1 MGGPA
6 CRPSSFL
13 TTTTHTQAEV
23 VEVTARASWQAWA
36 ASSFGAA
43 LEDTLPSDASD
54 APASSSSSGPFKGR
68 DGAEPP
74 QPGSAAAAAVGR
86 AMGVRLAAT
95 GFFDPRGVGLPAE
108 IGALILSIYD
118 LS

>member
-1 MGGPA
+1 
-6 CRPSSFL
+6 
-13 TTTTHTQAEV
+13 V

-43 LEDTLPSDASD
+43 LEDSAPGLGLSLPASDSTD
-54 APASSSSSGPFKGR
+54 APASSSGPFQGR
-68 DGAEPP
+68 DGAELPH
-74 QPGSAAAAAVGR
+74 PGSSSSAAAAVGR

-108 IGALILSIYD
+108 IGALTLF
-118 LS
+118 